1 MLIRRPC
8 GVVQLPQIRLA
19 GRLWAFEVVPLSKET
34 MRSRPRE
41 VKVLQVTARYSART
55 RRRER
60 KAGLS

>member
-34 MRSRPRE
+34 MRSRPRSQSPAGNCT
-41 VKVLQVTARYSART
+41 LFGSDPTART
-55 RRRER
+55 
-60 KAGLS
+60 